1 MCEVLENI
9 VFQKLFHFI
18 DAIELLKYVCGIQ
31 YENIQF
37 YFVIYKVCDLLWMR
51 LNAFTRLDTI

>member
-37 YFVIYKVCDLLWMR
+37 YFVIYKVCDLL
-51 LNAFTRLDTI
+51 